1 MADTTTTIGREK
13 YKMTITSSKGNT
25 LIADEPHNLGGK
37 DLGFSPFELLA
48 SSLGACTSAT
58 LRMYADRKKW
68 DLEEVNTRVSVE
80 RDDAADRTTF
90 IRHIELKG
98 DLSQEQCARLIE
110 IGEKCPVHRLLNG
123 KIDIETIAN

>member
-1 MADTTTTIGREK
+1 MADTTTKIGREK

-25 LIADEPHNLGGK
+25 LISDEPQNLGGK

-68 DLEEVNTRVSVE
+68 NLEEVSTRVSVE
-80 RDDAADRTTF
+80 RDEKADRTLF
-90 IRHIELKG
+90 IRHIALVG
-98 DLSQEQCARLIE
+98 NLSQEECSRLFE
-110 IGEKCPVHRLLNG
+110 IAEKCPVHRILQG
-123 KIDIETIAN
+123 KIDIETVVD